1 MPVAML
7 SSTLASN
14 SGTTFGMISRPAGS
28 PSSELTQS
36 EERWRLYL
44 DGIRAG
50 QADSLAL
57 LYDETSSLLFGLAVR
72 VLGDQADAEEIVSD
86 VYQQVWRTAQ
96 GFDPSRGSVL
106 AWLTMLTRSRA
117 IDRLRSAG
125 SRRSKEMS
133 FDANVDFPSSSPAP
147 ESQSIFAQE
156 RKMVREAL
164 ETLVP
169 EQREAIELAF
179 FRGLTHVEVAEALGA
194 PLGTIKTRIRGGMMK
209 LREALA
215 PVATGRVDN

>member
-1 MPVAML
+1 ML

>member
-1 MPVAML
+1 
-7 SSTLASN
+7 
-14 SGTTFGMISRPAGS
+14 MISRPAGS